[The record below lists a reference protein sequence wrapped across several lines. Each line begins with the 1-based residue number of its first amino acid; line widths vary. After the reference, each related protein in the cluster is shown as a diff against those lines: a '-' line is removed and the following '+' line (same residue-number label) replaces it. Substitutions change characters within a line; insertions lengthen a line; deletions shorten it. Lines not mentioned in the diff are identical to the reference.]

1 MEFSAAVASQPQ
13 IASSASRTCGAKSH
27 NKSMISHHRIV
38 LLKSYTVCGRL
49 VIVVRVAPVV

>member
-13 IASSASRTCGAKSH
+13 IASSASRTCGAKSD
-27 NKSMISHHRIV
+27 NKSMMHHRIV

-49 VIVVRVAPVV
+49 VIVVRVASVI